1 MIKEQTLNNI
11 VVKPLVSTVNNIDVS
26 KVKGGKL
33 IPTVYNCTFLAAKRA
48 SGKTSTLA
56 EILLRTSDKK
66 TQFYI
71 FCPTTKVDTSWI
83 TLIDK
88 LETRGNIVNV
98 FDSMMD
104 GKVNL
109 LNEIMADLSTPEDSK
124 IKVEDDEVKNL
135 GCRIYFGDAEKKEKK
150 EYKPKKIA
158 PKHIFCFDDI
168 SDEIKKN
175 PALVSL
181 LKKSRHFSSAVYIS
195 SQYVHDLQPQSIK
208 QLDYFFCFRSFSRDK
223 LEHIY
228 KLLDLS
234 IGLEKF
240 VSIYD
245 YCFKDP
251 NERFSFLYIDVRNQ
265 KFRKNF
271 NKNLI
276 LE

>member
-1 MIKEQTLNNI
+1 MIREETLNNV
-11 VVKPLVSTVNNIDVS
+11 VVKPLVNTVGNIDIT

-33 IPTVYNCTFLAAKRA
+33 IPTVYNCTFLCAKRA

-71 FCPTTKVDTSWI
+71 FCPTTKVDSSWI
-83 TLIDK
+83 TLIEK
-88 LETRGNIVNV
+88 LESRGNVVNV
-98 FDSMMD
+98 FDSIMD

-109 LNEIMADLSTPEDSK
+109 LNDIMADLSIPEESK
-124 IKVEDDEVKNL
+124 IKTDDDETKPLGIKLNFGDEVK
-135 GCRIYFGDAEKKEKK
+135 KKKQ

-158 PKHIFCFDDI
+158 PKHIFVFDDI
-168 SDEIKKN
+168 SGELKN
-175 PALVSL
+175 TALVSL
-181 LKKSRHFSSAVYIS
+181 LKKSRHFLSAVYIS
-195 SQYVHDLQPQSIK
+195 SQYIHDLQPQSIK
-208 QLDYFFCFRSFSRDK
+208 QLDYFLCFRSFSRDK

-234 IGLEKF
+234 IGLDKF
-240 VSIYD
+240 IDIYD

-265 KFRKNF
+265 TFRKNF

>member
-1 MIKEQTLNNI
+1 MIREETLNNV
-11 VVKPLVSTVNNIDVS
+11 VVKPLVNTVGNIDIT

-33 IPTVYNCTFLAAKRA
+33 IPTVYNCTFLCAKRA

-66 TQFYI
+66 TQFYV
-71 FCPTTKVDTSWI
+71 FCPTTKVDSSWI
-83 TLIDK
+83 TLIEK
-88 LETRGNIVNV
+88 LESRGNIVNV
-98 FDSMMD
+98 FDSIMD

-109 LNEIMADLSTPEDSK
+109 LNDIMADLSMPEDSK
-124 IKVEDDEVKNL
+124 IKTDDETKPLGIKLNFGDEVK
-135 GCRIYFGDAEKKEKK
+135 KKKQ

-158 PKHIFCFDDI
+158 PKHIFVFDDI
-168 SDEIKKN
+168 SGELKN
-175 PALVSL
+175 PAVASL
-181 LKKSRHFSSAVYIS
+181 LKKSRHFLSAVYIS
-195 SQYVHDLQPQSIK
+195 SQYVMDLLPMSIK
-208 QLDYFFCFRSFSRDK
+208 QLDFFLCFRSFSRDK

-240 VSIYD
+240 LDIYD
-245 YCFKDP
+245 YCFKDQ
-251 NERFSFLYIDVRNQ
+251 NERFSFLYINVREQ
-265 KFRKNF
+265 TFRKNF

>member
-11 VVKPLVSTVNNIDVS
+11 IVKPLVSTVNNIDIS

-33 IPTVYNCTFLAAKRA
+33 IPTVYNCSFLCAKRA

-71 FCPTTKVDTSWI
+71 FCPTTKVDSSWI

-88 LETRGNIVNV
+88 LESRGNVVNV
-98 FDSMMD
+98 FDSIMD
-104 GKVNL
+104 SKVNL
-109 LNEIMADLSTPEDSK
+109 LNEIMADLSTPEDDDVKKNDNQPYEIGIK
-124 IKVEDDEVKNL
+124 IN
-135 GCRIYFGDAEKKEKK
+135 FGDDIKKEKK

-158 PKHIFCFDDI
+158 PKHIFVFDDI
-168 SDEIKKN
+168 SGELKN
-175 PALVSL
+175 PAVSSL
-181 LKKSRHFSSAVYIS
+181 LKKSRHFQSAVYIS
-195 SQYVHDLQPQSIK
+195 SQYIHDLQPQSIK
-208 QLDYFFCFRSFSRDK
+208 QLDYFLCFRSFSRDK

-240 VSIYD
+240 IDIYD
-245 YCFKDP
+245 YCFRDP

-265 KFRKNF
+265 TFRKNF
-271 NKNLI
+271 NKILI

>member
-1 MIKEQTLNNI
+1 MIRESTINNI
-11 VVKPLVSTVNNIDVS
+11 VVKPLVNTVNNIDIS

-33 IPTVYNCTFLAAKRA
+33 IPTVYNCTFLCAKRA

-71 FCPTTKVDTSWI
+71 FCPTTKVDSSWI
-83 TLIDK
+83 TLIEK
-88 LETRGNIVNV
+88 LESRGNIVNV
-98 FDSMMD
+98 FDSIMD

-109 LNEIMADLSTPEDSK
+109 LNDIMADLSVPEESK
-124 IKVEDDEVKNL
+124 IKTDDETKPL
-135 GCRIYFGDAEKKEKK
+135 GIKLNFGDDTKKEKK

-158 PKHIFCFDDI
+158 PKHIFVFDDI
-168 SDEIKKN
+168 SGELKN
-175 PALVSL
+175 PAVASL
-181 LKKSRHFSSAVYIS
+181 LKKSRHFKSAVYIS
-195 SQYVHDLQPQSIK
+195 SQYVMDLLPMSIK
-208 QLDYFFCFRSFSRDK
+208 QLDYFLCFRSFSRDK
-223 LEHIY
+223 LEHIH

-240 VSIYD
+240 IDIYD
-245 YCFKDP
+245 YCFRDP
-251 NERFSFLYIDVRNQ
+251 NERFSFLYIDTRSQ
-265 KFRKNF
+265 TFRKNF

>member
-1 MIKEQTLNNI
+1 MIREETLNNV
-11 VVKPLVSTVNNIDVS
+11 VVKPLVNTVGNIDIT

-33 IPTVYNCTFLAAKRA
+33 IPTVYNCTFLCAKRA

-71 FCPTTKVDTSWI
+71 FCPTTKVDSSWI
-83 TLIDK
+83 TLIEK
-88 LETRGNIVNV
+88 LESRGNVVNV
-98 FDSMMD
+98 FDSIMD

-109 LNEIMADLSTPEDSK
+109 LNDIMADLSIPEESK
-124 IKVEDDEVKNL
+124 IKTDDDESKPLGIKLNFGDEVK
-135 GCRIYFGDAEKKEKK
+135 KKKQ

-158 PKHIFCFDDI
+158 PKHIFVFDDI
-168 SDEIKKN
+168 SGELKN
-175 PALVSL
+175 TALVSL
-181 LKKSRHFSSAVYIS
+181 LKKSRHFLSAVYIS
-195 SQYVHDLQPQSIK
+195 SQYIHDLQPQSIK
-208 QLDYFFCFRSFSRDK
+208 QLDYFLCFRSFSRDK

-234 IGLEKF
+234 IGLDKF
-240 VSIYD
+240 IDIYD

-265 KFRKNF
+265 TFRKNF

>member
-1 MIKEQTLNNI
+1 MIREETINNI
-11 VVKPLVSTVNNIDVS
+11 VVKPLVNTVNNIDIS

-33 IPTVYNCTFLAAKRA
+33 IRTVYNCTFLCSKRA

-71 FCPTTKVDTSWI
+71 FCPTTKVDSSWI
-83 TLIDK
+83 TLIEK
-88 LETRGNIVNV
+88 LESRGNVVNI
-98 FDSMMD
+98 FDSIMD

-109 LNEIMADLSTPEDSK
+109 LNDIMADLSMPEDTK
-124 IKVEDDEVKNL
+124 IKTDDDEKPLGIKLNFGDEVK
-135 GCRIYFGDAEKKEKK
+135 KKKQ

-158 PKHIFCFDDI
+158 PKHIFVFDDI
-168 SDEIKKN
+168 SSELKN
-175 PALVSL
+175 PAVASL
-181 LKKSRHFSSAVYIS
+181 LKKSRHFLSAVYIS
-195 SQYVHDLQPQSIK
+195 SQYIHDLQPQSIK
-208 QLDYFFCFRSFSRDK
+208 QLDYFLCFRSFSRDK

-234 IGLEKF
+234 IGLDKF
-240 VSIYD
+240 IEIYD

-265 KFRKNF
+265 TFRKNF
-271 NKNLI
+271 NKNLV

>member
-1 MIKEQTLNNI
+1 MIREETLNNV
-11 VVKPLVSTVNNIDVS
+11 VVKPLVNTVGNIDIT

-33 IPTVYNCTFLAAKRA
+33 IPTVYNCTFLCAKRA

-66 TQFYI
+66 TQFYV
-71 FCPTTKVDTSWI
+71 FCPTTKVDSSWI

-88 LETRGNIVNV
+88 LESRGNVVNV
-98 FDSMMD
+98 FDSIMD

-109 LNEIMADLSTPEDSK
+109 LNDIMADLSMPEDSK
-124 IKVEDDEVKNL
+124 IKTDDETKPL
-135 GCRIYFGDAEKKEKK
+135 GIKLNFGDEAKKEKK

-158 PKHIFCFDDI
+158 PKHIFVFDDI
-168 SDEIKKN
+168 SGELKN
-175 PALVSL
+175 TALVSL
-181 LKKSRHFSSAVYIS
+181 LKKSRHFLSAVYIS
-195 SQYVHDLQPQSIK
+195 SQYIHDLQPQSIK
-208 QLDYFFCFRSFSRDK
+208 QLDYFLCFRSFSRDK

-234 IGLEKF
+234 IGLDKF
-240 VSIYD
+240 IEIYD

-265 KFRKNF
+265 TFRKNF
-271 NKNLI
+271 NKNLV